1 MKQFVLRS
9 SAGHLFSSE
18 NTSLKRLHLFLRSAQ
33 SRRKLSQTEQ
43 ESNLHLLTF
52 PLSIRLADDVMSS
65 ERKRHGS
72 HLLGRRRPRQP
83 PTALVT
89 ESNRDSKHPCN
100 RRDQAGGEEPA
111 EQIKA
116 EDTDGGHVSSS
127 SSSFWRAEGMGF
139 SL

>member
-9 SAGHLFSSE
+9 SAGRLFSSE

-33 SRRKLSQTEQ
+33 SRRKRSQTEQ
-43 ESNLHLLTF
+43 ESDLHLLTF

-72 HLLGRRRPRQP
+72 HLLGRRR
-83 PTALVT
+83 TALVT